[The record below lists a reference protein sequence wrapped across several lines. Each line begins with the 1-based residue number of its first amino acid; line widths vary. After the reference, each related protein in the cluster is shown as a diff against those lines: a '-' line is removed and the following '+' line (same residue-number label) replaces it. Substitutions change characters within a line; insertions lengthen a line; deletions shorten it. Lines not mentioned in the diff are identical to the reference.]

1 MPEFEVTALDI
12 GILLSYVLL
21 SRVFFGWYYA
31 RKTKGEGSEGY
42 FLAGRSLRWPIIGLS
57 FYVANMSGGSF
68 IGLPSAGYEH
78 GIAVYLY
85 EIVPAFVLI
94 AFVFIF
100 LPLFLDAKV
109 FTSAEFL
116 QKRYGSRLRITFSGF
131 MMVESVIVDA
141 TISLYAGAKIMELLF
156 PEIPT
161 SLTIAAAALVA
172 GIYISFGGLG
182 AVVINDALQATLI
195 IVGGIL
201 TLWLAWQAI
210 PSWDAVV
217 EASPDGALH
226 LFQPADDAQL
236 PWPGIFTGLLVL
248 VFYDWCMNQFYI
260 QRALGAKSLDHG
272 RWGSL
277 MAGFMKLPN
286 LFILILP
293 GVMAVVLYQE
303 LKEPDLVFPTLVF
316 DLLPIGLRG
325 LMLAAIAAA
334 ILSSLES
341 ILNSASTLLTMDFIR
356 PLRPETSDTA
366 LARTGRIATIGLML
380 VAAAWAPVVTSFPTL
395 WEYLQSILSYLVP
408 PVAAIFLLGIFWRR
422 ANEAGALT
430 ALVVA
435 VPLGIV
441 GWVLVELLELFSI
454 QFLYVAGIQFVFG
467 CLLLIAGSLL
477 TAPPPE
483 EKVAKHTF
491 RREIVERDRKHLA
504 GLPWYQDHRVLSG
517 ILAVSATGFLVWW
530 W

>member
-1 MPEFEVTALDI
+1 MPDFEVTALDI

-68 IGLPSAGYEH
+68 IGLPSAGYEY

-116 QKRYGSRLRITFSGF
+116 QKRYGGRLRITFSGF
-131 MMVESVIVDA
+131 MLVESIIVDA

-156 PEIPT
+156 PEIPPT
-161 SLTIAAAALVA
+161 VTIAAAALVA
-172 GIYISFGGLG
+172 GIYLSFGGLG

-195 IVGGIL
+195 ILGGIL
-201 TLWLAWQAI
+201 TLWLAWEAI

-217 EASPDGALH
+217 EAAPVGALH
-226 LFQPADDAQL
+226 RFQPADDAQL

-272 RWGSL
+272 R
-277 MAGFMKLPN
+277 
-286 LFILILP
+286 
-293 GVMAVVLYQE
+293 
-303 LKEPDLVFPTLVF
+303 
-316 DLLPIGLRG
+316 
-325 LMLAAIAAA
+325 
-334 ILSSLES
+334 
-341 ILNSASTLLTMDFIR
+341 
-356 PLRPETSDTA
+356 
-366 LARTGRIATIGLML
+366 
-380 VAAAWAPVVTSFPTL
+380 
-395 WEYLQSILSYLVP
+395 
-408 PVAAIFLLGIFWRR
+408 
-422 ANEAGALT
+422 
-430 ALVVA
+430 
-435 VPLGIV
+435 
-441 GWVLVELLELFSI
+441 
-454 QFLYVAGIQFVFG
+454 
-467 CLLLIAGSLL
+467 
-477 TAPPPE
+477 
-483 EKVAKHTF
+483 
-491 RREIVERDRKHLA
+491 
-504 GLPWYQDHRVLSG
+504 
-517 ILAVSATGFLVWW
+517 
-530 W
+530 